1 MLCGTYE
8 GDADAESADGA
19 VLLGAAAAAVSRHM
33 APPRL
38 RGGGALVP
46 IPLAGGEDGPAGA
59 VRGLVHRGR
68 AALAV
73 HSKARRRLPRA
84 QERR

>member
-1 MLCGTYE
+1 
-8 GDADAESADGA
+8 
-19 VLLGAAAAAVSRHM
+19 M

-38 RGGGALVP
+38 RGGGDLLP
-46 IPLAGGEDGPAGA
+46 IPLAAGEDGPAGA

-73 HSKARRRLPRA
+73 HGKARRRLPRA
-84 QERR
+84 PWRHQELDEDEKEDGTAAG